1 LGRSF
6 FCFLFVFSF
15 FFQTDRYFF
24 FFFNFPSSFD
34 FFFFFFLL
42 SSFFFLLFQPAK
54 QRSNRMSHISRRTT
68 DTFRTLKT
76 QSLVLEQQCIELRNG
91 LQKPP
96 PMILN
101 GGPQVRI
108 LRQVEEETNKVEQEV
123 ASFYQTRAA
132 EPSFEK
138 LFSNC
143 GAMFT
148 QIEEQLNSLE
158 TKLSEYGYTRSAQR
172 QSSRQGL
179 PFPFFISREEKK
191 KKNSNG
197 HFFYSPSPGKE
208 NQSLTTPSKLN
219 MSEDSSCSTPP
230 GVEDSPEE
238 EVPDITQDLANLTR
252 EIMTPGLLRNLVPS
266 EDNTPTESPMPGRR
280 APYDFLSLFYWVLFL
295 LFVCFFV

>member
-6 FCFLFVFSF
+6 FLFFSF
-15 FFQTDRYFF
+15 FFKLTVIFF
-24 FFFNFPSSFD
+24 FFLIFPSSFD

-295 LFVCFFV
+295 LFVCLFV